1 MGTVSSS
8 PCLPSFSMS
17 FNRMTCSSSNSTSSS
32 SRSRSNSSRSSNT
45 QHGEHSRYT
54 NILQDDQTKNPS
66 RLIPHCTAA
75 VAGQQQLV
83 FNSSCLVDWLPHCH
97 DDRSERQLLGL
108 LAQGESVCHWLAV
121 LPAVKLLVTSA
132 GELLLVISAGQL
144 LLLCAAR
151 PACATIQPV
160 RP

>member
-1 MGTVSSS
+1 MVSTVGTRI
-8 PCLPSFSMS
+8 CY
-17 FNRMTCSSSNSTSSS
+17 RMNDKEPKQTDTTLH
-32 SRSRSNSSRSSNT
+32 RSCCWS
-45 QHGEHSRYT
+45 
-54 NILQDDQTKNPS
+54 
-66 RLIPHCTAA
+66 AA
-75 VAGQQQLV
+75 TGVQQ
-83 FNSSCLVDWLPHCH
+83 LVDWLPHCH
-97 DDRSERQLLGL
+97 DDRSERQLLEL
-108 LAQGESVCHWLAV
+108 LAQGESVRHWLAV